1 MAHLELAGLRDP
13 VEVSN
18 RLMMP
23 MIKLIPPDFTTEGYA
38 CRVVDLKKEY
48 VLKSETV
55 RALRGVTFDVPAG
68 DYVAIMGPSGSGK
81 STLLNM
87 LGCLDKPTSGSLWL
101 GNDDVATMN
110 DDQLADIRSQRIG
123 FVFQAY
129 NLIQQ
134 LTVVENIQV
143 PLFYQGRTL
152 SKEQQTRSIELAKMV
167 GLGERLDHRPTQL
180 SGGQQQRVAI
190 ARSLVND
197 PYFILADEPTGN
209 LDSRTTE
216 EILQLFEKLNDEG
229 RTVILV
235 THEDE
240 VSKRAKRV
248 VRLKDG
254 RLQWDRTNSQEV
266 RDAAAKYAIENMP
279 VEV

>member
-1 MAHLELAGLRDP
+1 
-13 VEVSN
+13 
-18 RLMMP
+18 
-23 MIKLIPPDFTTEGYA
+23 MIATQLIAAQPEQAVQFA
-38 CRVVDLKKEY
+38 CRVTDLKKEY

-55 RALRGVTFDVPAG
+55 RALRGVTFDVPEG
-68 DYVAIMGPSGSGK
+68 DFMAIMGPSGSGK

-87 LGCLDKPTSGSLWL
+87 LGCLDQPTSGSLWL
-101 GNDDVATMN
+101 GSDDAAKMN

-143 PLFYQGRTL
+143 PLFYQGKSL
-152 SKEQQTRSIELAKMV
+152 SRKQRERSIDLAHMV
-167 GLGERLDHRPTQL
+167 GLGDRLTHRPAQL

-197 PYFILADEPTGN
+197 PFFILADEPTGN
-209 LDSRTTE
+209 LDSHTTE
-216 EILQLFEKLNDEG
+216 EILQLFEKLNNEG
-229 RTVILV
+229 RTIILV

-248 VRLKDG
+248 IRLKDG
-254 RLQWDRTNSQEV
+254 RLQWDHLNSQEV
-266 RDAAAKYAIENMP
+266 RDAAAKYALDNMP
-279 VEV
+279 VEQ